1 VGGWVSF
8 SRSVPTC
15 WLEVTAWLSMMRQA
29 AGVVDFCW
37 HGAEADVDGIGKDVH
52 HALRENDVVCQS
64 HRVA

>member
-1 VGGWVSF
+1 
-8 SRSVPTC
+8 
-15 WLEVTAWLSMMRQA
+15 MMRQA